1 MADNKTQF
9 KINKLAKDLGMKS
22 KELCDMLAKRGK
34 EVTVQKTLE
43 PAEFDVLFDSLT
55 QEHQITDIGAYL
67 DGKTYIPTK
76 KKPAKK
82 QEEKPKTEQ
91 TEKSAAPAPAEKPE
105 EPAATPAKKAAE
117 PRATETSAQAEATR
131 APADEKAQKSKT
143 TTPVKAAQEP
153 KAEQPKVAPAEKA
166 AEAQKPAKTATVSP
180 AAPAAP
186 KAAEAPRHTTV
197 AASGTEP
204 GKQAP
209 VQRSEQRQPGAGN
222 TGVRPQNGSPL
233 QRSNTQSPAGGYGA
247 SRPAANGARGYAT
260 TPPAKTNPGQSG
272 GYQPR
277 PQTGSFGAP
286 QGRTGSYGA
295 AGSYGSARPA
305 GNGVGAGQR
314 ANSGFGGQRPSGGS
328 FGGGFGG
335 NSGFGAQGNRG
346 GQGGNRNPANRGG
359 GRFGG
364 DKGDYVPSAPRETF
378 KAQPIVRG
386 PSTNV
391 NPDGTLKGPRVVN
404 TRGTEGNVDLSKY
417 DERLDTFVSDREQ
430 SDLRTGKQQVKKA
443 PQQAA
448 QQGKSFGGMRGGK
461 QPFQKGKGGK
471 RQPTQMQAPVIKRP
485 TSIELPDE
493 IVVGQLA
500 SKLMVTAG
508 EVVKKLIMMGMMVTV
523 NQSIEYDY
531 AALVAEEFGVTA
543 THEVVVSIE
552 DRLFDDAEDTED
564 QLIERAP
571 VVCVMGHVDHGKT
584 SILDA
589 IRNTHVTAGEAGG
602 ITQHIGAYRVKVNGR
617 ELTFLDTPGHE
628 AFTAMRARGAMATD
642 IAILVVAADDGVM
655 PQTVEAINHA
665 KAAGIDIVVAIN
677 KMDKPG
683 ANPDSIKT
691 ELTKYGLVPEE
702 WGGDVIC
709 VPVSALKH
717 EGIDDLLESVLL
729 VADMKE
735 LKANPNRRAKGIVI
749 EAKLDK
755 GKGPVATVLVQ
766 NGTLHGGDIIIAGTA
781 VGRVRSMMDHTGKLL
796 KDAGPSVPVE
806 ITGLA
811 EVPSSGDE
819 FQAVE
824 DERMARTL
832 ADQRRAQAKE
842 DVFKANARANLN
854 DLFAQISE
862 GVKTLNIIVKADVG
876 GSAEAVKQSLEKLSG
891 DEVKVHVI
899 HAAAGGVTEGD
910 VTLAAASDAIIV
922 GFNVRPDKTALD
934 SAERQK
940 VDIRTY
946 RVIYE
951 CIEEIEAAMK
961 GMLAP
966 KFKEVLLGHA
976 EVRQTI
982 HVPNVG
988 TIAGCYVQDGKI
1000 TRQSFIRVL
1009 RDSVVIFEDK
1019 ISSLRRFKDDV
1030 KEVASGYECGV
1041 GVEKFNDIKVGD
1053 VLEAYILEQIQ
1064 V

>member
-1 MADNKTQF
+1 MADSKTQF
-9 KINKLAKDLGMKS
+9 KINKLAKDLGLKS
-22 KELCDMLAKRGK
+22 KDLCDLLAKHGK
-34 EVTVQKTLE
+34 EVTVQKALE
-43 PAEFDVLFDSLT
+43 PAEFDVLFDTLT
-55 QEHQITDIGAYL
+55 GQHQIRDIGDYL
-67 DGKTYIPTK
+67 EGKSCIPSK

-82 QEEKPKTEQ
+82 KEEAAAK
-91 TEKSAAPAPAEKPE
+91 AAPAPAKEPPKQEAAKP
-105 EPAATPAKKAAE
+105 
-117 PRATETSAQAEATR
+117 
-131 APADEKAQKSKT
+131 APVT
-143 TTPVKAAQEP
+143 P
-153 KAEQPKVAPAEKA
+153 KAEAKPAPKAAPKPEAPKAAPAAKQETPKAVPAPAPAKQEAPKAEAPKA
-166 AEAQKPAKTATVSP
+166 AP
-180 AAPAAP
+180 APAAP
-186 KAAEAPRHTTV
+186 KAEAPKTAP
-197 AASGTEP
+197 AAPRAGAQPQAGT
-204 GKQAP
+204 A
-209 VQRSEQRQPGAGN
+209 A
-222 TGVRPQNGSPL
+222 RPQNGAPATRPA
-233 QRSNTQSPAGGYGA
+233 QTPAGGFA
-247 SRPAANGARGYAT
+247 ARPAGGAQTGAR
-260 TPPAKTNPGQSG
+260 PSSPMPARQNPGQSG

-277 PQTGSFGAP
+277 PQTGSFGA
-286 QGRTGSYGA
+286 QGARPGFGATGQ
-295 AGSYGSARPA
+295 RPA
-305 GNGVGAGQR
+305 GQGSA
-314 ANSGFGGQRPSGGS
+314 FGQRPAGGTFGQRPAGGFGSQGGTYGQRPAGGFGSQGGS
-328 FGGGFGG
+328 FGQRPAGGFG
-335 NSGFGAQGNRG
+335 SQGGRG
-346 GQGGNRNPANRGG
+346 GQGGGNRNGNRGG
-359 GRFGG
+359 RGG
-364 DKGDYVPSAPRETF
+364 DKGDFIPSGPRETF

-386 PSTNV
+386 ASTNV
-391 NPDGTLKGPRVVN
+391 NPDGSLKGPRVVN

-417 DERLDTFVSDREQ
+417 DEKLDTFVSDRENN
-430 SDLRTGKQQVKKA
+430 LRGGKQQVKKA
-443 PQQAA
+443 PQQTVP
-448 QQGKSFGGMRGGK
+448 QGKGKPQPGGRTA
-461 QPFQKGKGGK
+461 FQKGKGG
-471 RQPTQMQAPVIKRP
+471 RRPAMQSPIIKRP
-485 TSIELPDE
+485 TAIELPDE
-493 IVVGQLA
+493 ILVSQLA
-500 SKLMVTAG
+500 SRLMVTAG
-508 EVVKKLIMMGMMVTV
+508 EVVKKLFMMGMMVTV
-523 NQSIEYDY
+523 NQTIDFDT
-531 AALVAEEFGVTA
+531 AALVADEFGVNA
-543 THEVVVSIE
+543 SHEVVVSIE
-552 DRLFDDAEDTED
+552 DRLFDDAKDTEED
-564 QLIERAP
+564 LVPRAP

-602 ITQHIGAYRVKVNGR
+602 ITQHIGAYRVRVKGR
-617 ELTFLDTPGHE
+617 EITFLDTPGHE

-642 IAILVVAADDGVM
+642 IAILVVAADDGGM
-655 PQTVEAINHA
+655 PQTGEAINHA

-683 ANPDSIKT
+683 ANPDAIKT

-729 VADMKE
+729 VADVKD

-749 EAKLDK
+749 EARLDK

-766 NGTLHGGDIIIAGTA
+766 NGTLHNGDIIIAGTA
-781 VGRVRSMMDHTGKLL
+781 VGRVRSMMDHTGKML

-876 GSAEAVKQSLEKLSG
+876 GSAEAVRQSLEKLSC

-899 HAAAGGVTEGD
+899 HAAAGGITEGD

-922 GFNVRPDKTALD
+922 GFNVRPDKAALD

-951 CIEEIEAAMK
+951 CIGEIEAAMK

-966 KFKEVLLGHA
+966 KFREVLQGHA

-1000 TRQSFIRVL
+1000 TRQSSIRVL

-1053 VLEAYILEQIQ
+1053 ILEAYIMEQIQ